1 MAADIAPPPEVRPKW
16 PQGPNNVRLRRTL
29 GGALQAPRW
38 PEGFSLRTFE
48 AGDAPDVYALLSRV
62 FDDGA
67 DGPFEEWWARIS
79 GDPEF
84 DPKLFFLVDDE
95 HGRLA
100 AVAWAWSSAFV
111 RDVAVDPGVRRLGL
125 AEALM
130 RHVFAVFQ
138 ARGAAHVDL
147 KTDLVVDADAARL
160 YRRLDMVEVDW
171 EG

>member
-1 MAADIAPPPEVRPKW
+1 MTPADPHAAPIKW
-16 PQGPNNVRLRRTL
+16 PQGANNVRLRRVL
-29 GGALQAPRW
+29 EGEAQAPVW

-48 AGDAPDVYALLSRV
+48 PADAPDVHALLTRV

-67 DGPFEEWWARIS
+67 DGPFDEWWPRVS
-79 GDPEF
+79 GDAEF

-100 AVAWAWSSAFV
+100 AVAWAWTSAFV
-111 RDVAVDPGVRRLGL
+111 RDLAVDPGARRLGL

-130 RHVFAVFQ
+130 WHLFAVFQ

-147 KTDLVVDADAARL
+147 KTDLVVNADAARL
-160 YRRLDMVEVDW
+160 YRRLGMVEVDW

>member
-1 MAADIAPPPEVRPKW
+1 MLDGE
-16 PQGPNNVRLRRTL
+16 Q
-29 GGALQAPRW
+29 QAPVSPGRVR
-38 PEGFSLRTFE
+38 LRTFE
-48 AGDAPDVYALLSRV
+48 PADAPDVHALLTRV

-67 DGPFEEWWARIS
+67 DGPFEEWWARIC
-79 GDPEF
+79 GDAEF
-84 DPKLFFLVDDE
+84 DPNLFFLVDDE

-100 AVAWAWSSAFV
+100 AVAWAWTSAFV
-111 RDVAVDPGVRRLGL
+111 RDVAVDPGARRLGL

-147 KTDLVVDADAARL
+147 KTDLVVNADAARL
-160 YRRLDMVEVDW
+160 YRRLGMVEVDW